1 MDNYFSIMS
10 TKKKPFYTFGE
21 FEVPDNWWFSKAYLN
36 LPLKVWYNVIKKAI
50 KNGYTLAIGG
60 DVSEPG
66 KMWEDDIAFIPS
78 FDIPEKYINQDS
90 REYRIFNESTT
101 DDHGI
106 HLVGYKKYKGKDW
119 FLIKDSG
126 RSARKGAKVNHGYY
140 FFRGDFIR
148 LKMLTFT
155 VHKDMIKTILKKTKK

>member
-1 MDNYFSIMS
+1 MLYR
-10 TKKKPFYTFGE
+10 FG
-21 FEVPDNWWFSKAYLN
+21 FSKEYLN
-36 LPLKVWYNVIKKAI
+36 LPLNVWYNIINKAI
-50 KNGYTLAIGG
+50 KNGYSLVIGG

-66 KMWEDDIAFIPS
+66 KMWEKDIAFIPS

-90 REYRIFNESTT
+90 REYRIFNKTTT

-106 HLVGYKKYKGKDW
+106 HLVKKYKGKDW

-126 RSARKGAKVNHGYY
+126 RSARKGAKTNSGYY
-140 FFRGDFIR
+140 FFRGDFVK

-155 VHKDMIKTILKKTKK
+155 IHKDMIKKILKKVKK